1 MATIKGAANTKQSGY
16 RMISIN
22 RLITLPEYRRKV
34 PTNLLRPLFA
44 RLPFLFLAF
53 FASLSCTPATLLAA
67 AKSSV
72 GAEKTKADPTKSAE
86 KFLANAEQMIEQLI
100 LQIDRQNG
108 SEEDGT
114 GLSENLSPTSYV
126 SSVPNIKPVSGLI
139 TSTFGMRV
147 HPIYNLTLLHQGID
161 ISAEEGTNVQTTGD
175 GIVAFAGYDK
185 GYGQKITI
193 NHGYGYKT
201 SYAHLSTLLVHQGQK
216 VSRGD
221 IIALSGNT
229 GITTGPHLHYEIQK
243 NNIKVNPTAYFYDET
258 NPDKLITIQNASPK
272 QEDNHS

>member
-1 MATIKGAANTKQSGY
+1 MATIKSAANTKRSGY

-22 RLITLPEYRRKV
+22 RFMTLPEYCRKV
-34 PTNLLRPLFA
+34 PTNLLRPLLA
-44 RLPFLFLAF
+44 ILPLLFFAF
-53 FASLSCTPATLLAA
+53 FASLSCTPAPLLAA
-67 AKSSV
+67 EKAK
-72 GAEKTKADPTKSAE
+72 AEPTKSAE

-108 SEEDGT
+108 SEEDGI
-114 GLSENLSPTSYV
+114 GLSENLNPTPYV

-139 TSTFGMRV
+139 TSTFGMRL
-147 HPIYNLTLLHQGID
+147 HPIYNLSLFHQGID
-161 ISAEEGTNVQTTGD
+161 ISAAEGTNVQTTGD

-216 VSRGD
+216 VSRGNT
-221 IIALSGNT
+221 IAQSGNT

>member
-1 MATIKGAANTKQSGY
+1 
-16 RMISIN
+16 MISIN
-22 RLITLPEYRRKV
+22 RFITLPEYCRKV
-34 PTNLLRPLFA
+34 PTNLLRPLLA
-44 RLPFLFLAF
+44 MLPLLFFAF

-67 AKSSV
+67 AKAPV
-72 GAEKTKADPTKSAE
+72 GSEKAKAEPTISAE
-86 KFLANAEQMIEQLI
+86 GFLANAEQMIEQLI

-108 SEEDGT
+108 SEEDGI
-114 GLSENLSPTSYV
+114 GLSENLNPTPYV

-139 TSTFGMRV
+139 TSTFGMRA
-147 HPIYNLTLLHQGID
+147 HPIYNLSLFHQGLD
-161 ISAEEGTNVQTTGD
+161 ISAAEGTNVQTTGD

-201 SYAHLSTLLVHQGQK
+201 SYAHLSTLMVHQGQK

-229 GITTGPHLHYEIQK
+229 GVTTGPHLHYEIQK

-258 NPDKLITIQNASPK
+258 NPDKRISIQNVSPK